1 MMTCLPADRVNGI
14 EMAKQST
21 RKNAEPNYDLEKL
34 KSSAKLP
41 PSAVEVETAVLGAM
55 MIDEEAV
62 PKAVEILRPDSFY
75 DKRNK
80 IIFSAISSLYESG
93 EPIDTVSVYEELK
106 KAGSIDEVGG
116 AAYIGKLT
124 QDVSSAANVDYHSRV
139 VMEKWILRRL
149 ISSSMDIASAAYEG
163 RDDVF
168 DLLDA
173 AEAKIFQISEEG
185 IKESFTSMEKAV
197 KEAWELIEAI
207 HAKKISTFSVP
218 SGFVELDELLG
229 GFQKSD
235 LIIIAARPSMGKCL
249 GKGTNVLMY
258 DGTLKKVEDIL
269 VGDLLMGNDST
280 PRKVLSLARGKE
292 MMYWIRQLHGID
304 YRVNESHILSLK
316 RSRNEGLHQHGSIV
330 NIEVR
335 EYLKQ
340 SSKWKSYYKGYKT
353 AVDFEYQDVPIDP
366 YLFGLWLGDGKSDSS
381 RIYTQDQEVVEYLE
395 EYASSTNQRV
405 SVYSEKEKCPAY
417 TITGG
422 ISQKSRD
429 NSIQAKLR
437 ALDVL
442 NNKHIP
448 QIYLSNNAS
457 IRLQLLAGL
466 IDSDG
471 HVNSKYG
478 STIEITSKYELLAKQ
493 IKFLCDTLGYRT
505 SIREKRATISSIG
518 FESTVWRV
526 RFNGNVD
533 EIPTKIFRKKGKQW
547 TDYRD
552 WQVTG
557 ITVEQDKVDDYYGFE
572 LDGNHLFLLEDCSV
586 THNTAFAMSAA
597 RNSAMDHNVPIGVF
611 SLEMATTQLVTR
623 LISAEARI
631 NAHNLRTGKF
641 KAEDGA
647 KVSRI
652 IHRLSKAPIYI
663 DDTPGI
669 SILELRA
676 KARRLKNEKKIG
688 MIIVDYLQL
697 INPSYNL
704 DSREREISTISRSLK
719 ALAKELNIPV
729 IALSQL
735 NRQVETRTDKRP
747 QLSDLRESGSIEQDA
762 DVVIFLN
769 RPEVYG
775 ITQFTGGDMNGET
788 TEGIAEIIIGKQ
800 RNGPIGEVR
809 MRFIKDYA
817 RFENLER
824 FRVIPESAEQAPVE
838 EPPF

>member
-1 MMTCLPADRVNGI
+1 
-14 EMAKQST
+14 MAKKIESK
-21 RKNAEPNYDLEKL
+21 RNIKPNYDVEKL
-34 KSSAKLP
+34 KTSTKQP
-41 PSAVEVETAVLGAM
+41 PNAVEVEMAVLGAM

-62 PKAVEILRPDSFY
+62 PKAVEILKPDSFY
-75 DKRNK
+75 DPKHA

-106 KAGSIDEVGG
+106 KEGKVDLAGG
-116 AAYIGKLT
+116 AAYISKLT
-124 QDVSSAANVDYHSRV
+124 QDIASAANIDYHSRV
-139 VMEKWILRRL
+139 VMEKWILRKL
-149 ISSSMDIASAAYEG
+149 ISSSMEIASLAYEG
-163 RDDVF
+163 QTDVF

-207 HAKKISTFSVP
+207 HAKKISTHSVP
-218 SGFVELDELLG
+218 TGFAELDDLLG
-229 GFQKSD
+229 GFQRSD
-235 LIIIAARPSMGKCL
+235 LIIIAARPAMGKCL
-249 GKGTNVLMY
+249 GKGTKVLMF
-258 DGTLKKVEDIL
+258 DGSIKKVEDIK
-269 VGDLLMGNDST
+269 VGDLLMGNDSK
-280 PRKVLSLARGKE
+280 PRKVLSIARGKE
-292 MMYWIRQLHGID
+292 MMYWVRQNHGID

-316 RSRNEGLHQHGSIV
+316 RSRNQGKYVKGEVL
-330 NIEVR
+330 NIELS
-335 EYLKQ
+335 EYLSK
-340 SSKWKSYYKGYKT
+340 SDKWKSNYKGYKT
-353 AVDFEYQDVPIDP
+353 SVEFKHKKTPIDP
-366 YLFGLWLGDGKSDSS
+366 YFLGLWLGDGKSDGS
-381 RIYTQDQEVVEYLE
+381 RIYTQDKEVVDYIYS
-395 EYASSTNQRV
+395 YAKELGATV
-405 SVYSEKEKCPAY
+405 TVLKDKEKCPAY
-417 TITGG
+417 IITNGK
-422 ISQKSRD
+422 SQVAR
-429 NSIQAKLR
+429 NSSLQAKLR
-437 ALDVL
+437 NLGLL

-448 QIYLSNNAS
+448 QIYLVNDKKT
-457 IRLQLLAGL
+457 RLSLLAGL

-471 HVNSKYG
+471 FINHNFG
-478 STIEITSKYELLAKQ
+478 GTIEITTKYEILANQ

-505 SIREKRATISSIG
+505 SLKSKKAKISSSG

-533 EIPTKIFRKKGKQW
+533 EIPTRIKRKKAKKW
-547 TDYRD
+547 IANRD
-552 WQVTG
+552 WQVNG
-557 ITVEQDKVDDYYGFE
+557 IKVEKDKVDDYYGFV
-572 LDGNHLFLLEDCSV
+572 LDGNHLFLLEDCTV

-597 RNSAMDHNVPIGVF
+597 RNAAMEYNVPIGVF
-611 SLEMATTQLVTR
+611 SLEMATNQLVTR
-623 LISAEARI
+623 LISAESRI
-631 NAHNLRTGKF
+631 NAHSLRTGKF

-652 IHRLSKAPIYI
+652 IHKLMKAPIYI

-688 MIIVDYLQL
+688 LLIVDYLQL
-697 INPSYNL
+697 VNPSFNL

-735 NRQVETRTDKRP
+735 NRQVETRSDKRP

-775 ITQFTGGDMNGET
+775 ITQFSGSDDMKGES
-788 TEGIAEIIIGKQ
+788 TEGIAEVIIGKQ
-800 RNGPIGEVR
+800 RNGPIGEVKLK
-809 MRFIKDYA
+809 FIKEYA

-824 FRVIPESAEQAPVE
+824 FRVLPESIEPQQIE
-838 EPPF
+838 ESPF

>member
-1 MMTCLPADRVNGI
+1 
-14 EMAKQST
+14 MAKQST
-21 RKNAEPNYDLEKL
+21 RKSPEPNYDLEKL

-41 PSAVEVETAVLGAM
+41 PSAVEVEIAVLGAM

-106 KAGSIDEVGG
+106 KAGTIEEVGG

-124 QDVSSAANVDYHSRV
+124 QDVSSAANIDYHARV

-163 RDDVF
+163 REDVF

-235 LIIIAARPSMGKCL
+235 LIIIAARPSMGK
-249 GKGTNVLMY
+249 
-258 DGTLKKVEDIL
+258 
-269 VGDLLMGNDST
+269 
-280 PRKVLSLARGKE
+280 
-292 MMYWIRQLHGID
+292 
-304 YRVNESHILSLK
+304 
-316 RSRNEGLHQHGSIV
+316 
-330 NIEVR
+330 
-335 EYLKQ
+335 
-340 SSKWKSYYKGYKT
+340 
-353 AVDFEYQDVPIDP
+353 
-366 YLFGLWLGDGKSDSS
+366 
-381 RIYTQDQEVVEYLE
+381 
-395 EYASSTNQRV
+395 
-405 SVYSEKEKCPAY
+405 
-417 TITGG
+417 
-422 ISQKSRD
+422 
-429 NSIQAKLR
+429 
-437 ALDVL
+437 
-442 NNKHIP
+442 
-448 QIYLSNNAS
+448 
-457 IRLQLLAGL
+457 
-466 IDSDG
+466 
-471 HVNSKYG
+471 
-478 STIEITSKYELLAKQ
+478 
-493 IKFLCDTLGYRT
+493 
-505 SIREKRATISSIG
+505 
-518 FESTVWRV
+518 
-526 RFNGNVD
+526 
-533 EIPTKIFRKKGKQW
+533 
-547 TDYRD
+547 
-552 WQVTG
+552 
-557 ITVEQDKVDDYYGFE
+557 
-572 LDGNHLFLLEDCSV
+572 
-586 THNTAFAMSAA
+586 TAFAMSAA

-631 NAHNLRTGKF
+631 NAHSLRTGKF

-824 FRVIPESAEQAPVE
+824 FRVIPESAEQAAVE

>member
-1 MMTCLPADRVNGI
+1 
-14 EMAKQST
+14 MAKKIESKRNT
-21 RKNAEPNYDLEKL
+21 KPNYDVEKL
-34 KSSAKLP
+34 KTSTKQP
-41 PSAVEVETAVLGAM
+41 PNAVEVEMAVLGAM

-62 PKAVEILRPDSFY
+62 PKAVEILKPDSFY
-75 DKRNK
+75 DPKHA

-106 KAGSIDEVGG
+106 KEGKVDLAGG
-116 AAYIGKLT
+116 AAYISKLT
-124 QDVSSAANVDYHSRV
+124 QDIASAANIDYHSRV
-139 VMEKWILRRL
+139 VMEKWILRKL
-149 ISSSMDIASAAYEG
+149 ISSSMEIASLAYEG
-163 RDDVF
+163 QTDVF

-207 HAKKISTFSVP
+207 HAKKIPTHSVP
-218 SGFVELDELLG
+218 TGFAELDDLLG
-229 GFQKSD
+229 GFQRSD
-235 LIIIAARPSMGKCL
+235 LIIIAARPAMGKCL
-249 GKGTNVLMY
+249 GKGTKVLMF
-258 DGTLKKVEDIL
+258 DGSIKKVEDIK
-269 VGDLLMGNDST
+269 VGDLLMGNDSK
-280 PRKVLSLARGKE
+280 PRKVLSIARGKE
-292 MMYWIRQLHGID
+292 MMYWVRQNHGID

-316 RSRNEGLHQHGSIV
+316 RSRNQGKYVKGEVL
-330 NIEVR
+330 NIELS
-335 EYLKQ
+335 EYLSK
-340 SSKWKSYYKGYKT
+340 SDKWKSNYKGYKT
-353 AVDFEYQDVPIDP
+353 SVEFKHKKTPIDP
-366 YLFGLWLGDGKSDSS
+366 YFLGLWLGDGKSDGS
-381 RIYTQDQEVVEYLE
+381 RIYTQDKEVVDYIYS
-395 EYASSTNQRV
+395 YAKELGATV
-405 SVYSEKEKCPAY
+405 TVLKDKEKCPAY
-417 TITGG
+417 IITNGK
-422 ISQKSRD
+422 SQVAR
-429 NSIQAKLR
+429 NSSLQAKLR
-437 ALDVL
+437 NLGLL

-448 QIYLSNNAS
+448 QIYLVNDKKT
-457 IRLQLLAGL
+457 RLSLLAGL

-471 HVNSKYG
+471 FINHNFG
-478 STIEITSKYELLAKQ
+478 GTIEITTKYEILANQ

-505 SIREKRATISSIG
+505 SLKSKKAKISSSG

-533 EIPTKIFRKKGKQW
+533 EIPTRIKRKKAKKW
-547 TDYRD
+547 IANRD
-552 WQVTG
+552 WQVNG
-557 ITVEQDKVDDYYGFE
+557 IKVEKDKVDDYYGFV
-572 LDGNHLFLLEDCSV
+572 LDGNHLFLLEDCTV

-597 RNSAMDHNVPIGVF
+597 RNAAMEYNVPIGVF
-611 SLEMATTQLVTR
+611 SLEMATNQLVTR
-623 LISAEARI
+623 LISAESRI
-631 NAHNLRTGKF
+631 NAHSLRTGKF

-652 IHRLSKAPIYI
+652 IHKLMKAPIYI

-688 MIIVDYLQL
+688 LLIVDYLQL
-697 INPSYNL
+697 VNPSFNL

-735 NRQVETRTDKRP
+735 NRQVETRSDKRP

-775 ITQFTGGDMNGET
+775 ITQFSGSDDMKGES
-788 TEGIAEIIIGKQ
+788 TEGIAEVIIGKQ
-800 RNGPIGEVR
+800 RNGPIGEVKLK
-809 MRFIKDYA
+809 FIKEYA

-824 FRVIPESAEQAPVE
+824 FRVLPETIEPQQIE
-838 EPPF
+838 ESPF